1 MSTIHIVTGN
11 FGSGKTEFSINLA
24 IKESLSNKKTALID
38 IDIVNPYFCSREYI
52 EMLRSLYNITV
63 IAPNPKLN
71 NAELMI
77 IPFNIMTSLKSN
89 FDSIIIDVGGD
100 LDGVKALIQLKNELK
115 DNYKMYYIFNTARP
129 QTKNYN
135 NAIYQIKSFESLCN
149 MKITD
154 IVSNTHYG
162 SNTKITDII
171 YGDSQ
176 SKLLSQALNISYSYL
191 LCLKEFTP
199 LIENLIIA
207 DIFEID
213 RKVKFPWD

>member
-1 MSTIHIVTGN
+1 MSIRAV
-11 FGSGKTEFSINLA
+11 FLFER
-24 IKESLSNKKTALID
+24 D
-38 IDIVNPYFCSREYI
+38 
-52 EMLRSLYNITV
+52 
-63 IAPNPKLN
+63 
-71 NAELMI
+71 
-77 IPFNIMTSLKSN
+77 SLKSN

>member
-11 FGSGKTEFSINLA
+11 LGSGKTEFSINLA

-52 EMLRSLYNITV
+52 EMLTSLYNITV

-77 IPFNIMTSLKSN
+77 MPFNIMTSLKSN

-115 DNYKMYYIFNTARP
+115 YNYKMYYIFNTARP

-149 MKITD
+149 MKVTD

-191 LCLKEFTP
+191 LCLKEFTS

-207 DIFEID
+207 DVFEID

>member
-52 EMLRSLYNITV
+52 EMLTSLYNITV

-135 NAIYQIKSFESLCN
+135 NAIYQIKS
-149 MKITD
+149 
-154 IVSNTHYG
+154 
-162 SNTKITDII
+162 
-171 YGDSQ
+171 
-176 SKLLSQALNISYSYL
+176 
-191 LCLKEFTP
+191 
-199 LIENLIIA
+199 
-207 DIFEID
+207 D
-213 RKVKFPWD
+213 RKSVV

>member
-1 MSTIHIVTGN
+1 
-11 FGSGKTEFSINLA
+11 
-24 IKESLSNKKTALID
+24 
-38 IDIVNPYFCSREYI
+38 
-52 EMLRSLYNITV
+52 
-63 IAPNPKLN
+63 
-71 NAELMI
+71 
-77 IPFNIMTSLKSN
+77 
-89 FDSIIIDVGGD
+89 
-100 LDGVKALIQLKNELK
+100 
-115 DNYKMYYIFNTARP
+115 MYYIFNTARP